1 MKNNALF
8 IQRFA
13 AFIIDIM
20 IVSLIA
26 SFISTPFINAS
37 NSEKLTKQSSEL
49 VEKVMAGEIDQ
60 KTYIKEASVI
70 TYQIDKNNA
79 LYTIINI
86 IFGFVY
92 FVIFQF
98 YKKGQTI
105 GKQIFKI
112 KVDSNDGVLN
122 INQMIARGLLI
133 DMILFD
139 LIRFAF
145 CMFGSSKTYFLGYS
159 SVMMVEIIVLSLC
172 GFMVMF
178 KKDRRGLHDILCNT
192 KVVNVK

>member
-20 IVSLIA
+20 IISLIA
-26 SFISTPFINAS
+26 SFISTPFINPS
-37 NSEKLTKQSSEL
+37 NNKKLSSQSSEL
-49 VEKVMAGEIDQ
+49 VEKVLAGEIDQ
-60 KTYIKEASVI
+60 EEYIEKASVI
-70 TYQIDKNNA
+70 TYRIDRNNS

-86 IFGFVY
+86 LLGIAY
-92 FVIFQF
+92 FIIYQF
-98 YKKGQTI
+98 YKQGQTI

-112 KVDSNDGVLN
+112 KISSREGELSM
-122 INQMIARGLLI
+122 NQMIVRGLVI

-145 CMFGSSKTYFLGYS
+145 CMFTDSSNYFLGYT
-159 SVMMVEIIVLSLC
+159 SVLIVEIIILSLC

-178 KKDRRGLHDILCNT
+178 RKDRRGLHDIICNT

>member
-60 KTYIKEASVI
+60 KAYIKEASVI

-145 CMFGSSKTYFLGYS
+145 CMFGSSKSYFLGYS

>member
-145 CMFGSSKTYFLGYS
+145 CMFGSSKSYFLGYS

>member
-122 INQMIARGLLI
+122 INQMVARGLLI

-145 CMFGSSKTYFLGYS
+145 CMFGSSKSYFLGYS

>member
-112 KVDSNDGVLN
+112 KEV
-122 INQMIARGLLI
+122 I
-133 DMILFD
+133 DNHKPD
-139 LIRFAF
+139 N
-145 CMFGSSKTYFLGYS
+145 S
-159 SVMMVEIIVLSLC
+159 SV
-172 GFMVMF
+172 
-178 KKDRRGLHDILCNT
+178 D
-192 KVVNVK
+192 

>member
-70 TYQIDKNNA
+70 TYKIDKNNA

-145 CMFGSSKTYFLGYS
+145 CMFGSSKSYFLGYS

-178 KKDRRGLHDILCNT
+178 KKDRRGLHDVLCNT